1 MLVAS
6 GNDRIHGF
14 RARILEMVDS
24 ARTRVPSAVCRPYAE
39 LPSVHPA
46 RRVRRGSVNSLEDV
60 DQMPLKVRELL
71 ALLEREGWM
80 LVRTKGSHR
89 QFRHASKPGTV
100 TVAGRPNVDVP
111 PGTLANVFRQAG
123 LKK

>member
-24 ARTRVPSAVCRPYAE
+24 ARTRVPSSVCRPYAE